1 MKKNLATKSVKA
13 KIEMSDHFCSCCGSG
28 WYWGALLLL
37 VGLFF
42 LAKELGWVSLN
53 VSIWPVVLIIFGLWL
68 LLKDH
73 RKTY

>member
-1 MKKNLATKSVKA
+1 MKMKKNMKA
-13 KIEMSDHFCSCCGSG
+13 KIEMSDHFCSCFGGG

-53 VSIWPVVLIIFGLWL
+53 ISIWPVVLIIFGLWL
-68 LLKDH
+68 LLKGH